1 LQVGEIDRQR
11 GIGAGIAARRARAEH
26 DHGRRQRECH
36 DVSQENGWGLHA
48 RGTDIPD
55 LPRPLRVCTS
65 GRRLLIQKNRPA
77 KKIFPCLFDR
87 FDKISLRE
95 RALTNV

>member
-1 LQVGEIDRQR
+1 MLVGAAVQIQR
-11 GIGAGIAARRARAEH
+11 VCNR
-26 DHGRRQRECH
+26 
-36 DVSQENGWGLHA
+36 
-48 RGTDIPD
+48 DIPD